1 MKKFFY
7 ILIIT
12 VSATV
17 ANAQVDPQSLN
28 LNIPLLTPHVA
39 AVCHAQI
46 DGIWPNTY
54 IVEMKK
60 SDTKDS
66 YQISLDGGTWVTFKP
81 KKGEKMLR
89 FMGTNFYS
97 IDRKA
102 LVARVTTEKLQKV
115 EKTPEEKART
125 EQIVMEKT
133 KQVAGI
139 VFERLRVKKGW

>member
-1 MKKFFY
+1 
-7 ILIIT
+7 
-12 VSATV
+12 
-17 ANAQVDPQSLN
+17 
-28 LNIPLLTPHVA
+28 
-39 AVCHAQI
+39 
-46 DGIWPNTY
+46 
-54 IVEMKK
+54 
-60 SDTKDS
+60 
-66 YQISLDGGTWVTFKP
+66 
-81 KKGEKMLR
+81 MLR

>member
-7 ILIIT
+7 TLIIT
-12 VSATV
+12 VSASV

-28 LNIPLLTPHVA
+28 LDIPLLTKHVG

-46 DGIWPNTY
+46 DGIWPNTD

-60 SDTKDS
+60 SDTKKM
-66 YQISLDGGTWVTFKP
+66 YQISLDGETWTTFKP
-81 KKGEKMLR
+81 KKGEKMLS
-89 FMGTNFYS
+89 FLGTNFYS

-125 EQIVMEKT
+125 EQIVIQT
-133 KQVAGI
+133 GKQLGGI